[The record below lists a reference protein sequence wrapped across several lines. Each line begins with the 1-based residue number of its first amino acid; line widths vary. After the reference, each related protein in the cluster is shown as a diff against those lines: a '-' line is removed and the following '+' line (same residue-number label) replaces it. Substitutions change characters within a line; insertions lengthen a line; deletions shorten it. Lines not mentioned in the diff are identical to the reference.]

1 MSSLPSSSSSSL
13 SASVKLKKRFVQ
25 VLPYS
30 HPLILSLTVS
40 GRAKQLLKSL
50 EILGPLTTPLP
61 PDLPPSPPSSR
72 SNSPAPPPS
81 KRKLDPPQ
89 NSDPTKRQ
97 RTSNH
102 PDTLSHH
109 NHHYHLPPPP
119 PPLHRSSNVPSTFN
133 LRSEPSED
141 GEVREDLASIPPRT
155 TAISVLPSFVP
166 VRRPRRGKIA
176 PLDYDAIFNKY
187 HQAGRLLK
195 FSGDARFWSTYP
207 STHKEYRP
215 LSHPPPPNSSYHKF
229 GALIARLELVDAL
242 VCFAYS
248 LWIKDYSKKQCF
260 LNSWVTID
268 AFLGWCK
275 NKWTTEDTFGE
286 REKALLGLIWM
297 IEGFI
302 RARKFYY
309 AAKQAD
315 PEVDRAWVKM
325 KSEMATLSREAEKAE
340 MNGSAGSAGQL
351 SLSSQATPQML
362 PSPAS
367 IAPANSANSTPIT
380 NSAGGTP
387 NTSSSSATL
396 VASQS
401 SNPPRSTQSTPPALP
416 AHIVAHVPN
425 TSNGR
430 PPSANM
436 IAAAAKATATLGP
449 TLTFN
454 LKEQANGILTAGYCM
469 EHAQRFLTLPVLAR
483 HYPTTFARMMG
494 TSLSAHEEHEP
505 DIEDDEGELF
515 WPGQCVTGEG
525 LGWVCLMGKA
535 MVKEIG
541 RDFGYIGL
549 AGVVPKPEASSGAS
563 PADSSRQSV
572 HR

>member
-1 MSSLPSSSSSSL
+1 MLSST
-13 SASVKLKKRFVQ
+13 SASKLKKRKW
-25 VLPYS
+25 
-30 HPLILSLTVS
+30 T
-40 GRAKQLLKSL
+40 RDQLLKSL
-50 EILGPLTTPLP
+50 EILGPLSHPLP

-72 SNSPAPPPS
+72 SNSPGPPPP
-81 KRKLDPPQ
+81 KRKHDPAQ
-89 NSDPTKRQ
+89 EFDPTKRQ
-97 RTSNH
+97 RTTHH
-102 PDTLSHH
+102 PDALSLHP
-109 NHHYHLPPPP
+109 HHYHHTQPPPP
-119 PPLHRSSNVPSTFN
+119 ALHRSSNQPPTFN

-141 GEVREDLASIPPRT
+141 GEVREDLAAVPSRTAAPP
-155 TAISVLPSFVP
+155 ILPSFVP
-166 VRRPRRGKIA
+166 VRRPRRGKISQ
-176 PLDYDAIFNKY
+176 LDFDAIHQKY
-187 HQAGRLLK
+187 HHAGRLLK

-207 STHKEYRP
+207 SSHKEYRP
-215 LSHPPPPNSSYHKF
+215 LSHPPSPNSQYHKY
-229 GALIARLELVDAL
+229 GAIIARLELVDAL

-248 LWIKDYSKKQCF
+248 LWIKDYSKKACF
-260 LNSWVTID
+260 HETWVTIE

-309 AAKQAD
+309 TAKLAVD
-315 PEVDRAWVKM
+315 PELDRTWTKM
-325 KSEMATLSREAEKAE
+325 RSEMAVLSREAEKAE
-340 MNGSAGSAGQL
+340 MNGTAGAAGQL
-351 SLSSQATPQML
+351 LLGSQATPQML

-387 NTSSSSATL
+387 NTNSSSTTL

-401 SNPPRSTQSTPPALP
+401 PSQPRSTQSSQAALP
-416 AHIVAHVPN
+416 PHLVAHVPN
-425 TSNGR
+425 SSDGR
-430 PPSANM
+430 APSVNM
-436 IAAAAKATATLGP
+436 IAAASKATATFGP
-449 TLTFN
+449 TFTFT
-454 LKEQANGILTAGYCM
+454 LKEQSNGIVSAGYCM
-469 EHAQRFLTLPVLAR
+469 EHAQKYLTLPILAR
-483 HYPTTFARMMG
+483 HYPTTFARMVG

-505 DIEDDEGELF
+505 DIEDEEGELF

-549 AGVVPKPEASSGAS
+549 AGVVPKPEPPSSAS
-563 PADSSRQSV
+563 PADSLRQSV